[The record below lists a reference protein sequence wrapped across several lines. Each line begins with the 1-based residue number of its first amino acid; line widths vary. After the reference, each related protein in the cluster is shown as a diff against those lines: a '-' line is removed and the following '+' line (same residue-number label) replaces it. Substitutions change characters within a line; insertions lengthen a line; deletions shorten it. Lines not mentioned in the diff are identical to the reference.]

1 MNGFL
6 QKLRELSVERC
17 ERYFFPINAWS
28 VLEWAGAAAGEAGE
42 AANVAK
48 KIRRHEVQCD
58 QNKILY
64 DAAKMAKRRQ
74 DLGEEVADT
83 IIYLDLLCASE
94 GLDLEEVVRAK
105 FNKVSSEYGYEKRL

>member
-1 MNGFL
+1 MNFL

-17 ERYFFPINAWS
+17 EAYFFPLRAWS

-48 KIRRHEVQCD
+48 KIRRHEVLCD
-58 QNKILY
+58 NGKAVY

-94 GLDLEEVVRAK
+94 GLDLEQVIRAK
-105 FNKVSSEYGYEKRL
+105 FNKVSVEYGFNKVL